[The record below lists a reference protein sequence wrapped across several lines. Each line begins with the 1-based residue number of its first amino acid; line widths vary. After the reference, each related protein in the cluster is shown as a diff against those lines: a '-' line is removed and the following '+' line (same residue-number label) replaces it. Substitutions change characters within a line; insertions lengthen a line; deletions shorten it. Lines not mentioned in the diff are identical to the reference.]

1 MKPISQFPH
10 ITSRNN
16 EAITFAAKLKDRK
29 YRIESGL
36 FVFEGVKLLEDA
48 AKSGTVL
55 HAVYVT
61 EKAFS
66 HFEKELDACNVEG
79 CLTVVSD
86 PVYEKLSLENAPQ
99 GVFCVA
105 RLPEKRKETAA
116 GGFSVL
122 LDHVGD
128 PGNLG
133 AVLRS
138 ADAFGARAV
147 YISEG
152 SADLYNPK
160 TVRACM
166 GSLFRVYTET
176 DCDLVAKVSALRR
189 AGQSVYAAMLDE
201 SACRPSELEDLS
213 ASAVVIGNEG
223 SGVTSEVRA
232 ACTGAVYIPMRENG
246 PQSLNASVAAGIL
259 MWECFRNGK

>member
-1 MKPISQFPH
+1 MKPISEFPR

-16 EAITFAAKLKDRK
+16 EAITFASKLKERK
-29 YRIESGL
+29 YRRESGL
-36 FVFEGVKLLEDA
+36 FVFEGIKLLEDA
-48 AKSGTVL
+48 VRSGTVL
-55 HAVYVT
+55 SAVYVT

-66 HFEKELDACNVEG
+66 HFEKELDACGIEDD
-79 CLTVVSD
+79 LTVVSD

-105 RLPEKRKETAA
+105 RLPEKRKTAA

-133 AVLRS
+133 AILRS
-138 ADAFGARAV
+138 ADAFGAEAV

-176 DCDLVAKVSALRR
+176 DCDLVAKTAELRK
-189 AGQSVYAAMLDE
+189 AGQSVYAAMLDD
-201 SACRPSELEDLS
+201 SARRPSELGDL
-213 ASAVVIGNEG
+213 AVSAVVIGNEG
-223 SGVTSEVRA
+223 SGVTDEVRA

-259 MWECFRNGK
+259 MWECYRTK

>member
-1 MKPISQFPH
+1 MKPISNVPH

-16 EAITFAAKLKDRK
+16 DAIAFAAKLKEKK
-29 YRIESGL
+29 YRRESGL
-36 FVFEGVKLLEDA
+36 FVFEGIKLLEDA
-48 AKSGTVL
+48 VKSGTVL

-61 EKAFS
+61 EKAYS
-66 HFEKELDACNVEG
+66 HFEKELDACGVES

-105 RLPEKRKETAA
+105 RLPEKRKEAAA

-147 YISEG
+147 YLSEG
-152 SADLYNPK
+152 CADLYNPK

-176 DCDLVAKVSALRR
+176 DCDLVPMMGELRK

-201 SACRPSELEDLS
+201 SAKRPSELGELS
-213 ASAVVIGNEG
+213 VSAGVIGNEG
-223 SGVTSEVRA
+223 SGVPDEVRA

-259 MWECFRNGK
+259 MWEC